1 MPKST
6 LPLVALV
13 IVLTAPALL
22 AQTLVPDPPKVCDS
36 CAEWN
41 APREPFRVH
50 GETYYVGPAGLSSV
64 VVRTP
69 AGLALFDGGL
79 PQSAPVIAANLEKLG
94 LRLADV
100 RFIFNSHAHYDHA
113 GGIAAL
119 ARASGA
125 TVVASARGA
134 ARRSNAVGRPRTIRN
149 SVWAFRSMPFRASPR

>member
-1 MPKST
+1 M
-6 LPLVALV
+6 
-13 IVLTAPALL
+13 
-22 AQTLVPDPPKVCDS
+22 
-36 CAEWN
+36 
-41 APREPFRVH
+41 
-50 GETYYVGPAGLSSV
+50 

-79 PQSAPVIAANLEKLG
+79 PQSAAVIAANLEKLG
-94 LRLADV
+94 LRLSDV

-134 ARRSNAVGRPRTIRN
+134 AALERGGPTEDDPQFGLGVSDNAFPRVPEVKRVRDGEAIALGVCRSPPTQTLGTLPARRPGPGVPARVRIAWTWSTPTA
-149 SVWAFRSMPFRASPR
+149 